1 VRMSDRSHDRVEDL
15 LDVTGAGAEDST
27 VVDMLGIYSRVVT
40 CADRGKWR
48 ERTELL
54 RALESLSWFD
64 NYGEHVYNVRM
75 SAVVHIAHMVEVDE
89 LPASLQLMI
98 SEARDAVDYVD
109 MGGDA

>member
-27 VVDMLGIYSRVVT
+27 VVDLLGIYSRIVT

-54 RALESLSWFD
+54 RTLESLSWFD

-75 SAVVHIAHMVEVDE
+75 SAVVHIADMVEVDE

>member
-1 VRMSDRSHDRVEDL
+1 MSDRSHDRVEDL

-27 VVDMLGIYSRVVT
+27 VVDMLGIYSRIVT

-54 RALESLSWFD
+54 RTLESLSWFD

-98 SEARDAVDYVD
+98 EEARDAVDYVD
-109 MGGDA
+109 MEGEA

>member
-1 VRMSDRSHDRVEDL
+1 MSDSMGDIVEDL
-15 LDVTGAGAEDST
+15 
-27 VVDMLGIYSRVVT
+27 LGIYSRIVT

-54 RALESLSWFD
+54 QTLNTMSWWD

-89 LPASLQLMI
+89 LPEDLRLMI
-98 SEARDAVDYVD
+98 AEARDAVEVQ
-109 MGGDA
+109 

>member
-1 VRMSDRSHDRVEDL
+1 MSDRSHDRVEDL

-27 VVDMLGIYSRVVT
+27 VVDMLGIYSRIVT

-54 RALESLSWFD
+54 RTLESLSWFD

-98 SEARDAVDYVD
+98 EEARDAVDYVD
-109 MGGDA
+109 MEGDA

>member
-1 VRMSDRSHDRVEDL
+1 MSDRSHDRVEDL

-27 VVDMLGIYSRVVT
+27 VVDLLGIYSRIVT

-54 RALESLSWFD
+54 RTLESLSWFD

-75 SAVVHIAHMVEVDE
+75 SAVVHIADMVEVDE